1 MSQSAPKS
9 IDAMQ
14 RQRALAG
21 WDNEGGAGPCGPL
34 EVVRSLGRNVPLA
47 KMGNAEMRALRIRV
61 IALENLVIALLAP
74 ATEAQHEVARR
85 MADYIAPRAG
95 ATPHPLTTLAS
106 AHMVDLIERAI
117 RFEYEPDGGLMC

>member
-1 MSQSAPKS
+1 
-9 IDAMQ
+9 MQ

-21 WDNEGGAGPCGPL
+21 WDNEGGAGPCGSL
-34 EVVRSLGRNVPLA
+34 EAVRSLGRNVPLA

-74 ATEAQHEVARR
+74 ATEAQREVARR

-95 ATPHPLTTLAS
+95 ATPHPMTTLAS